1 MRTGS
6 ERVPD
11 VVVRVPDLP
20 ANAPTAGAV
29 VRVPDLSRLASS
41 RAWRA
46 CKRSLDVVASALL
59 ILLTLPLMLA
69 IALAIRLESPGRV
82 LFRHRRVGRGGVGFD
97 LLKFRTM
104 VPDAEARLERYL
116 RTDPELLAEWSATYK
131 LRNDPRVTRVGRFLR
146 KSSLDELP
154 QLFNVLAG
162 QMSLVGPRAVV
173 EGEIGRF
180 GDLASTILSV
190 KPGLTGLWAVSG
202 RSDVGY
208 EERARLEHR
217 YVTEWGFLLDLRIL
231 LRTVPA
237 VLRGH
242 GAY

>member
-6 ERVPD
+6 ERLPNGLARLPD
-11 VVVRVPDLP
+11 LGAAGSSTREVVRI
-20 ANAPTAGAV
+20 
-29 VRVPDLSRLASS
+29 PDLSPLASS

-46 CKRSLDVVASALL
+46 CKRLTDFVVSLALIVA
-59 ILLTLPLMLA
+59 TLPLMIA
-69 IALAIRLESPGRV
+69 IAVAIKLESPGPV
-82 LFRHRRVGRGGVGFD
+82 LFRHRRVGRGGREFD

-104 VPDAEARLERYL
+104 VADAEARLEAYL
-116 RTDPELLAEWSATYK
+116 RSDPELLEEWNATYK
-131 LRNDPRVTRVGRFLR
+131 LRNDPRVTRVGRLLR

-154 QLFNVLAG
+154 QLFNILLG
-162 QMSLVGPRAVV
+162 EMSMVGPRAVV
-173 EGEIGRF
+173 RGELGRF
-180 GDLASTILSV
+180 GDLVPTILSV

-208 EERARLEHR
+208 EDRARLEHR
-217 YVTEWGFLLDLRIL
+217 YVTHWSFLLDLRIL

-237 VLRGH
+237 VVRGH